1 MLNPLPWTHE
11 QAHAFAK
18 KNPGTALAVIVDVLI
33 ETIEAPLPP
42 RDHPDYVEKVKNKH
56 AASAM
61 LDRVNEDMKPLL
73 AICRREMV
81 SALAAEM
88 PLASRGARNEI
99 KQWAAEQVVKEA
111 LRIGMN
117 ELLAEAAKP
126 TNH

>member
-42 RDHPDYVEKVKNKH
+42 RDHPDYLEKVKNKH

-81 SALAAEM
+81 SALTAKM
-88 PLASRGARNEI
+88 PLAFDGVRREI
-99 KQWAAEQVVKEA
+99 KQWAAEMVVKEA

-117 ELLAEAAKP
+117 ELLAASDAP